1 VGLSSTLDFWV
12 YENTEDV
19 ICSMTQVIDSRTLRL
34 TLSIVEVTVSA
45 MTEGTGKVTLR
56 FRPHHSLLAR
66 MRRHPLRQTFD
77 LSDGWAQ
84 SADRKHPYEP
94 TPTRRQQGAMPRE
107 KDFKQ
112 TLCAYIDGF
121 SLHAAVRCG
130 TDDRQASEQLHGYI
144 ARSA

>member
-1 VGLSSTLDFWV
+1 
-12 YENTEDV
+12 
-19 ICSMTQVIDSRTLRL
+19 
-34 TLSIVEVTVSA
+34 
-45 MTEGTGKVTLR
+45 
-56 FRPHHSLLAR
+56 
-66 MRRHPLRQTFD
+66 
-77 LSDGWAQ
+77 
-84 SADRKHPYEP
+84 
-94 TPTRRQQGAMPRE
+94 MPRE